1 MYEGM
6 LNQGGS
12 ALSYTP
18 ETNTTLKKKK
28 KICKKTLKKIVKK
41 KIA

>member
-28 KICKKTLKKIVKK
+28 ICKKTLKKIVKK